1 MRIKIVGAAGGEVTG
16 SAYFVQ
22 TERAKVLVDAGMFQ
36 GGKKSE
42 AKNRLPAGV
51 SVSKLD
57 AVLLT
62 HAHLDHTGRV
72 PLLIK
77 RGYTG
82 RIFATSATIE
92 LAELIL
98 QDSAR
103 LQMHD
108 AERINRRRNFSQQ
121 GRVEPLYS
129 PEHVAPFKQMA
140 RAVPFGEPVQVANA
154 ISARWLEAG
163 HILGSASIELTVTE
177 KGRSSI
183 VLFSGDLGPIGRP
196 IIRDFELPNRA
207 DIVFLESTYGDR
219 DHRSYS
225 DTVAEFEDLVKTA
238 AEARGKILVPT
249 FAIGRAQQMLY
260 HLAIMF
266 QRGMVKPFH
275 IYLDS
280 PMAIEASKEMVSHP
294 ELFDEELTEWSSR
307 GLLPLDKT
315 WFHASVTARDS
326 QSLNDV
332 EGPCLILAGAGMCNG
347 GRILHHLR
355 QGLPR
360 DNTHVLIVGYQTQG
374 SLGRRLVERA
384 KSVSVFGEKIPV
396 RAKVNTL
403 GGFSAHAGQSD
414 LLKWLSPLAP
424 SGPRI
429 IITHGEDVSRK
440 TLGAIIQQRFG
451 LQYQLPSQGN
461 NIEISEPVIASHAL
475 AS

>member
-1 MRIKIVGAAGGEVTG
+1 MKIKIVGAAGGEVTG

-22 TERAKVLVDAGMFQ
+22 TESAGVLVDAGMFQ

-42 AKNRLPAGV
+42 AKNRLPYGV
-51 SVSKLD
+51 NLSKLD

-77 RGYTG
+77 HGYTG
-82 RIFATSATIE
+82 RIYATAATIE

-98 QDSAR
+98 HDSAR
-103 LQMHD
+103 IQASDAQRMNRTRNYSLQ
-108 AERINRRRNFSQQ
+108 
-121 GRVEPLYS
+121 GPVEALYR
-129 PEHVAPFKQMA
+129 PEDVAPFRRMA
-140 RAVPFGEPVQVANA
+140 HAVPFRERVQVADG
-154 ISARWLEAG
+154 ISASWFEAG

-177 KGRSSI
+177 EDHSRI

-196 IIRDFELPNRA
+196 IIRDFEHPNQA

-225 DTVAEFEDLVKTA
+225 DTIAEFEDVIKHA

-266 QRGMVKPFH
+266 RRGVVKPFH
-275 IYLDS
+275 VYLDS
-280 PMAIEASKEMVSHP
+280 PMAIEASKEMVTHP
-294 ELFDEELTEWSSR
+294 ELFDEELLEWKDR
-307 GLLPLDKT
+307 GLLPLDKA
-315 WFHASVTARDS
+315 WFHSSVTARDS

-355 QGLPR
+355 HGLPR
-360 DNTHVLIVGYQTQG
+360 QNTHVLIVGYQTHG
-374 SLGRRLVERA
+374 SVGRRLVDGA
-384 KSVSVFGEKIPV
+384 QSISIFGERISV
-396 RAKVNTL
+396 RAKIDTL

-414 LLKWLSPLAP
+414 LLKWFAPLASSRP
-424 SGPRI
+424 QI
-429 IITHGEDVSRK
+429 ILTHGEDGPRK
-440 TLGAIIQQRFG
+440 KLSAAIQERFG
-451 LQYQLPSQGN
+451 LRSQLPSQGD
-461 NIEISEPVIASHAL
+461 IVEMAAQIIASEAL
-475 AS
+475 TG

>member
-22 TERAKVLVDAGMFQ
+22 TERASLLIDAGMFQ

-42 AKNRLPAGV
+42 AKNRLPPGV
-51 SVSKLD
+51 NVAKLN

-77 RGYTG
+77 HGYSG
-82 RIFATSATIE
+82 KVFATSATID

-103 LQMHD
+103 LQAQD
-108 AERINRRRNFSQQ
+108 AQRTNRTRQFSAQ
-121 GRVEPLYS
+121 GPVEPLYS
-129 PEHVAPFKQMA
+129 PEDVVPFRTLAQ
-140 RAVPFGEPVQVANA
+140 AVPFREPVEVTDG
-154 ISARWLEAG
+154 ISARWIEAG
-163 HILGSASIELTVTE
+163 HILGSASIELTVKE
-177 KGRSSI
+177 NNREWI
-183 VLFSGDLGPIGRP
+183 ALFSGDLGPLGRP
-196 IIRDFELPNRA
+196 IVRDFVCPTRA

-225 DTVAEFEDLVKTA
+225 ETVSEFENLVKRA

-249 FAIGRAQQMLY
+249 FAIGRAQQILY

-266 QRGMVKPFH
+266 HSGVVKPFH
-275 IYLDS
+275 VYLDS
-280 PMAIEASKEMVSHP
+280 PMAIEAGKEVVTHP
-294 ELFDEELTEWSSR
+294 ELFDEELLEWKDR

-315 WFHASVTARDS
+315 WFHASVTSRDS
-326 QSLNDV
+326 QSLNDI

-347 GRILHHLR
+347 GRIVHHLR
-355 QGLPR
+355 HGLPFEK
-360 DNTHVLIVGYQTQG
+360 THVLFVGYQSKG
-374 SLGRRLVERA
+374 SLGRRLVEGS
-384 KSVSVFGEKIPV
+384 KSVSIFGEKITV
-396 RAKVNTL
+396 HANINTL

-414 LLKWLSPLAP
+414 LLKWFAPLATSRP
-424 SGPRI
+424 QI
-429 IITHGEDVSRK
+429 VITHGEDAPRRN
-440 TLGAIIQQRFG
+440 LAAAIQQRFS
-451 LQYQLPSQGN
+451 LPSRLPSQGDV
-461 NIEISEPVIASHAL
+461 IEMTPFLAAPQSL

>member
-1 MRIKIVGAAGGEVTG
+1 MKIKIVGAAGGEVTG

-22 TERAKVLVDAGMFQ
+22 TERARVLVDAGMFQ

-42 AKNRLPAGV
+42 MKNRLPSGV
-51 SVSKLD
+51 DLSKLD
-57 AVLLT
+57 AIVLT

-77 RGYTG
+77 HGYTG
-82 RIFATSATIE
+82 RIYATDATIE

-98 QDSAR
+98 KDSAR
-103 LQMHD
+103 LQVHE
-108 AERINRRRNFSQQ
+108 AERANRKRNLSLQ
-121 GRVEPLYS
+121 GPVEPLYG
-129 PEHVAPFKQMA
+129 PEDVVPFRQMA
-140 RAVPFGEPVQVANA
+140 QAVSFREPLQVAEG
-154 ISARWLEAG
+154 ISARWIEAG
-163 HILGSASIELTVTE
+163 HILGSASIELTITE
-177 KGRSSI
+177 DGRSWT
-183 VLFSGDLGPIGRP
+183 VLFSGDLGPMGRP
-196 IIRDFELPNRA
+196 IIRDFERPNLA

-225 DTVAEFEDLVKTA
+225 DTVAEFEELVKQA

-249 FAIGRAQQMLY
+249 FAIGRAQLMLY

-266 QRGMVKPFH
+266 HRGVVKPFH
-275 IYLDS
+275 VYLDS
-280 PMAIEASKEMVSHP
+280 PMAIEASKEMVTHP
-294 ELFDEELTEWSSR
+294 ELFDEELLEWKSR
-307 GLLPLDKT
+307 GLLPLDKA

-355 QGLPR
+355 HGLPR

-374 SLGRRLVERA
+374 SVGRRLVDAA
-384 KSVSVFGEKIPV
+384 KSVSIFGEKISV

-414 LLKWLSPLAP
+414 LLKWFTPLAASRP
-424 SGPRI
+424 QI
-429 IITHGEDVSRK
+429 ILTHGEDAPRK
-440 TLGAIIQQRFG
+440 KLSATIQERFG
-451 LQYQLPSQGN
+451 LRSQLPSQGN
-461 NIEISEPVIASHAL
+461 IVEISAPFVASQAV